1 MESFNE
7 FYNILLTEATDTST
21 DFEGVIV
28 DCWNLG
34 SSNEKTFKA
43 KILLLPN
50 VKRFNRAVLKS
61 SSGKMWSAVYPYLR
75 SNKTRDPKASEEL
88 KDAYWR
94 FAKLLRQKIKVSGKA
109 GWAGKSQPAVS
120 DFWQNGR
127 PKGNKNPSTGTGK
140 KVDTSKADILIGKD
154 KVSVKGPKA
163 MLMSGE
169 QKEARATVIA
179 AVSQTGAN
187 KYWKKK
193 LLDEVDKFVTST
205 RTIGAEYTAGAL
217 RKADPSKLEK
227 DDEELVKQGKI
238 TSVKEGNAAARKVL
252 DEQDR
257 LKKSIVNTFTT
268 SFNNESVRNSVAWES
283 MTGWEKFGGKT
294 FNDAQG
300 GQDGEANG
308 MLVWDYNMTNLVYH
322 TITPTSRYVKS
333 VAKQMRMTADLKSG
347 SYKAQGK
354 KAGYS
359 FYQTVRLSVDT
370 VFKKQDALTE
380 AYHDAVHQQHQLLA
394 EGTISEAKLSAVLKK
409 MWDWFRTKI
418 NAIWDWLMV
427 EISKLKKYVSELI
440 QDGIEDV
447 MNYFEID
454 FSVRMNT
461 NVRLA

>member
-34 SSNEKTFKA
+34 SANEKIFKA

-50 VKRFNRAVLKS
+50 IKRFNRAVLKS
-61 SSGKMWSAVYPYLR
+61 SSGKMWSAVYPHLR

-88 KDAYWR
+88 KDAYWK

-120 DFWQNGR
+120 DFWQNGM

-217 RKADPSKLEK
+217 RKAAPAKLEK

-238 TSVKEGNAAARKVL
+238 ASVKAGNVAARKVL
-252 DEQDR
+252 DEQDK
-257 LKKSIVNTFTT
+257 LKKSIVDTFTT
-268 SFNNESVRNSVAWES
+268 SFNNEAVRNSVAWES

-294 FNDAQG
+294 FKDAQG
-300 GQDGEANG
+300 GQEGEANG

-322 TITPTSRYVKS
+322 TITPSSKYVKK

-380 AYHDAVHQQHQLLA
+380 AYHDAVYKQHQLLA
-394 EGTISEAKLSAVLKK
+394 EGTINEAKLKAVLNK
-409 MWDWFRTKI
+409 MWDWFKNKI
-418 NAIWDWLMV
+418 KAIWNWLMV
-427 EISKLKKYVSELI
+427 EITKLKNYVGELI

-447 MNYFEID
+447 MNFFEMD
-454 FSVRMNT
+454 VSVRMNT
-461 NVRLA
+461 NIRLS

>member
-7 FYNILLTEATDTST
+7 FYNLLLTEATDTST

-43 KILLLPN
+43 KILMLPN
-50 VKRFNRAVLKS
+50 VKKFNRSVLKS
-61 SSGKMWSAVYPYLR
+61 SSGKIFTAVYPYLR
-75 SNKTRDPKASEEL
+75 TNRGRDSKATEEL

-94 FAKLLRQKIKVSGKA
+94 FAKLLHQKIKVSGKA
-109 GWAGKSQPAVS
+109 SKAGQTSPPIS
-120 DFWQNGR
+120 DFWQKT
-127 PKGNKNPSTGTGK
+127 KGKA
-140 KVDTSKADILIGKD
+140 VDTSKADIVIGKYQI
-154 KVSVKGPKA
+154 SVKGPKA

-169 QKEARATVIA
+169 QKEAKATVIA
-179 AVSQTGAN
+179 AASQAGD

-217 RKADPSKLEK
+217 RKADPEKLERG
-227 DDEELVKQGKI
+227 DEALVKQGKI
-238 TSVKEGNAAARKVL
+238 TSIKEGNVAARKVL

-257 LKKSIVNTFTT
+257 LKKSIVDTFTA
-268 SFNNESVRNSVAWES
+268 SFNNKAVRDGVAWEA

-294 FNDAQG
+294 FKDPLG
-300 GQDGEANG
+300 GQVGEANG
-308 MLVWDYNMTNLVYH
+308 MLVWNYNMTNLVYH
-322 TITPTSRYVKS
+322 TITPSSGYVKK

-347 SYKAQGK
+347 PYKADGQ

-380 AYHDAVHQQHQLLA
+380 AYHDAVHEQHKLLS
-394 EGTISEAKLSAVLKK
+394 EGTISEAKLSAVLKR
-409 MWDWFRTKI
+409 MWDWFKMKI

-427 EISKLKKYVSELI
+427 EITKLKKYVTELVN
-440 QDGIEDV
+440 DGIENV
-447 MNYFEID
+447 MNFFEVD
-454 FSVRMNT
+454 LSVRMNT

>member
-1 MESFNE
+1 MESFKE
-7 FYNILLTEATDTST
+7 FYDTFLTEATDTST

-34 SSNEKTFKA
+34 SANEKTFKA
-43 KILLLPN
+43 KILSLSN
-50 VKRFNRAVLKS
+50 VKKFNQSVLKS
-61 SSGKMWSAVYPYLR
+61 SSGKNWLAVYPYVR
-75 SNKTRDPKASEEL
+75 SNKTRDNKATEEL
-88 KDAYWR
+88 KQAYWH
-94 FAKLLRQKIKVSGKA
+94 FAKLLHQKINVSGKA
-109 GWAGKSQPAVS
+109 GWAGKDYPSVS
-120 DFWQNGR
+120 SFWQNGN
-127 PKGNKNPSTGTGK
+127 PPGNKNPSTGTGK
-140 KVDTSKADILIGKD
+140 KVDTSKADILIGSE

-217 RKADPSKLEK
+217 RKADPAKLEK

-238 TSVKEGNAAARKVL
+238 ASVKAGNVAARKVL
-252 DEQDR
+252 DEQDK
-257 LKKSIVNTFTT
+257 LKKSIVDTFTT
-268 SFNNESVRNSVAWES
+268 SFNNEAVRNAVAWES

-294 FNDAQG
+294 FKDAQG
-300 GQDGEANG
+300 GQEGEANG
-308 MLVWDYNMTNLVYH
+308 MLVWDYNMTNIVYH
-322 TITPTSRYVKS
+322 TITPNSKYVKK

-347 SYKAQGK
+347 SYKAAGK

-380 AYHDAVHQQHQLLA
+380 AYHESVHKQHQLLS
-394 EGTISEAKLSAVLKK
+394 EGSISEAKLKAVLNK
-409 MWDWFRTKI
+409 MWDWFKNKI
-418 NAIWDWLMV
+418 KAIWNWLMV
-427 EISKLKKYVSELI
+427 ELTKLKNYVNELI

-447 MNYFEID
+447 MNFFEVD
-454 FSVRMNT
+454 VHVRMNT
-461 NVRLA
+461 VRTL